1 MTLLHRR
8 RSLPNGAWTGP
19 FPTGLFGTVAALAQ
33 LKLGWEGSRAPTAA
47 TGAGREEVSVFSRLA
62 KEAERRLIESTLSV
76 MMWWDQAGPAAE
88 AADVVEGVEE
98 AGEKVAE
105 TVVGAVEEVKE
116 KFE

>member
-33 LKLGWEGSRAPTAA
+33 LKLGWEGSRAPVAPASEQDTQ
-47 TGAGREEVSVFSRLA
+47 VSVGLVSRLA
-62 KEAERRLIESTLSV
+62 GQVERRLIETGLSAL
-76 MMWWDQAGPAAE
+76 MWWDQVG
-88 AADVVEGVEE
+88 AADVVDSVEV

-105 TVVGAVEEVKE
+105 RLVGAVEEVKE
-116 KFE
+116 KLE